1 LQYEVNLKNELGHR
15 ILNIKIGNQPV
26 EFSRSYHVTMNS
38 FLASGGD
45 GFWQFNQAPT
55 ITGGELDID
64 ALSEYL
70 RQHPD
75 IQPPKTD
82 RIKLL

>member
-1 LQYEVNLKNELGHR
+1 MNIR
-15 ILNIKIGNQPV
+15 IGQKPIDLAHV
-26 EFSRSYHVTMNS
+26 YHVTMNS

-55 ITGGELDID
+55 VAGGELDVD

-70 RQHPD
+70 RQNSGLK
-75 IQPPKTD
+75 PPQTD
-82 RIKLL
+82 RIKML